1 MTEKIGA
8 LRLFLRFCTKL
19 KDVLLPRM
27 SCEMPVKAALHPGL
41 SGAQQPDDERL
52 YSYGVTTNRF
62 FSSYSSLKLPFEDKG
77 QNILNAAITYDP
89 NYHVK
94 MFKISRTRHDR
105 LNKKAK
111 TTCILTSLHRGSSAL
126 VSAAEQHIYSIF
138 SYLVHSQKTEPTCS
152 SQRNVRESSQVQRES
167 RS

>member
-1 MTEKIGA
+1 MAEKIGTVW
-8 LRLFLRFCTKL
+8 LFLRFCTKR

-27 SCEMPVKAALHPGL
+27 SCKMPAKAALHPRL

-77 QNILNAAITYDP
+77 QNILNATIPYDP

-94 MFKISRTRHDR
+94 MFKISWTRHDH
-105 LNKKAK
+105 LNKNQRQLACLKAFIMAVQLWHQLGSK
-111 TTCILTSLHRGSSAL
+111 TYPRRNKSA
-126 VSAAEQHIYSIF
+126 Y
-138 SYLVHSQKTEPTCS
+138 
-152 SQRNVRESSQVQRES
+152 
-167 RS
+167 

>member
-1 MTEKIGA
+1 MADKIGT
-8 LRLFLRFCTKL
+8 LWLFLRFCTKL

-27 SCEMPVKAALHPGL
+27 SCKMPVKAALHPRL

-77 QNILNAAITYDP
+77 QNILNATIPYDP

-94 MFKISRTRHDR
+94 TFKISWTRHDH
-105 LNKKAK
+105 LNKNQRQLACLKAF
-111 TTCILTSLHRGSSAL
+111 IMAVQLWYQLGSEIYDMQAGIN
-126 VSAAEQHIYSIF
+126 QHINRLKCMCATALKVYGKF
-138 SYLVHSQKTEPTCS
+138 
-152 SQRNVRESSQVQRES
+152 
-167 RS
+167 